1 MTIQNEDWFLVNR
14 GAISHKIKYEKI
26 KNQILDD
33 TESFVDAPDDGKQ
46 YGRKDSQWTEI
57 VHTPEYTDAD
67 VDTHLNVSTANA
79 GQILS
84 WNGSDY
90 SWVVDQSGGGGGN
103 GGNAEFISYTY
114 PSGQQRT
121 VQNRLEDSVSVK
133 DFGAKGDGV
142 TDDSVAF
149 QAAIQTGRQ
158 VNVPAGEYILNSSI
172 TSSGRNVTLIG
183 EGSRNTVLQFDTSGD
198 GFSINIDQNNNADFT
213 AHFEGFRIHN
223 RDTGAGVAIRIAT
236 VDPVGEIF
244 NMAIVENVHVD
255 GRWTQGIVLDSCRM
269 SKLRNITLGLQRAT
283 EGIALINR
291 CMDSVLS
298 NIVCSNVLNGNG
310 AAIFINGEAEGIH
323 IQQSTIINCTVGISA
338 VATGFEPSL
347 FVSDTHTNCRRYGVF
362 AKNFGQLN
370 IHDNLFYAWTTGD
383 ASQIVSYNGIYVEDA
398 GTDSVI
404 ANNIFHH
411 AGRDANPGVEEKG
424 IVWNSSSPFANISGN
439 MFFQGEVGIEA
450 LNNVDELYAG
460 DNHFNGVTDPY
471 RASSGNIASSSM
483 DITET
488 RLLQEI
494 RNTGSRT
501 KNVGVRLINNDNKLT
516 LSCSNDGGGILAFQ
530 DNLQF
535 KTNIGN
541 TSVESFRLNDDGT
554 ARFYSDLFVC
564 KNGAFDQNLS
574 VNGNFN
580 VVGQSDFSQDVN
592 VSGNVVAAG
601 NVIAGN
607 NLYVGEA
614 GNPSQQWLISVD
626 SSGNVITVRQ

>member
-1 MTIQNEDWFLVNR
+1 MTIENNDRLLVNR
-14 GAISHKIKYEKI
+14 GSTSYQIKYEKI
-26 KNQILDD
+26 KDQILDD
-33 TESFVDAPDDGKQ
+33 TESFVDAPDDGSQ
-46 YGRKDSQWTEI
+46 YGRTNGEWTEI

-67 VDTHLNVSTANA
+67 VDAHLNVASADA
-79 GQILS
+79 GKILS

-90 SWVVDQSGGGGGN
+90 SWVTDQAGSGGSGGSS
-103 GGNAEFISYTY
+103 EFISYTY

-142 TDDSVAF
+142 TDDTVAF

-158 VNVPAGEYILNSSI
+158 VNIPAGTYILNSSI

-183 EGSRNTVLQFDTSGD
+183 EGSRNTVLQFNTSGD
-198 GFSINIDQNNNADFT
+198 GFSVNIDQSNNANFT

-223 RDTGAGVAIRIAT
+223 LNDGAGVAIRITT

-255 GRWTQGIVLDSCRM
+255 GRWSQGIVLDSCRM
-269 SKLRNITLGLQRAT
+269 SKLRNITLGLNRAT
-283 EGIALINR
+283 EGIALINK

-323 IQQSTIINCTVGISA
+323 IEQSTIINCTVGISA

-347 FVSDTHTNCRRYGVF
+347 FVSDTHTNCRRYGIF

-370 IHDNLFYAWTTGD
+370 IHDNLLYAWTTGD

-404 ANNIFHH
+404 SNNIFHH

-424 IVWNSSSPFANISGN
+424 IVWNSASPFANVSGN
-439 MFFQGEVGIEA
+439 MFFKGEVGIEA
-450 LNNVDELYAG
+450 LNNTDELYAG
-460 DNHFNGVTDPY
+460 DNHFNDVTDPY
-471 RASSGNIASSSM
+471 RASSGNIASSAM

-488 RLLQEI
+488 RIMQEI
-494 RNTGSRT
+494 RNTGTRQ
-501 KNVGVRLINNDNKLT
+501 KNVGVRLFNNDKKLT
-516 LSCSNDGGGILAFQ
+516 LSCSSDGGGILSFE

-541 TSVESFRLNDDGT
+541 TSVETLRLNDDGT
-554 ARFYSDLFVC
+554 ARFYSNLFVS
-564 KNGAFDQNLS
+564 KNGSYDENLS

-580 VVGQSDFSQDVN
+580 VVGRSDFAQDVN
-592 VSGNVVAAG
+592 VGRNITAGGNI
-601 NVIAGN
+601 IAGN

-614 GNPSQQWLISVD
+614 GNPNQKWLISVD
-626 SSGNVITVRQ
+626 SNGNVITVRQ